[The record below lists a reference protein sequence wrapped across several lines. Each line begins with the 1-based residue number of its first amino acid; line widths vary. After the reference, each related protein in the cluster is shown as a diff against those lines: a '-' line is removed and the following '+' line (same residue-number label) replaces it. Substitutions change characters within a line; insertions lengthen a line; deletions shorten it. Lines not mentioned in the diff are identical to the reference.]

1 MKNFLILSA
10 SALLLVGCGDGSS
23 NLRTPVYEYSGAYG
37 NGLTSAQI
45 AEADARFSRGAKRR
59 AAGETF
65 ESMLADQGQSGRT
78 TSSPVANTS
87 YCSTGWFRGSDG
99 ICHFAGSAPAPSNA
113 GTIQRATL
121 DEYSA
126 PRFEVPCNRE
136 LHVYEDPVTRRLT
149 EFTTNP
155 NNCPDK
161 SPTPSVGPST
171 AVSR

>member
-1 MKNFLILSA
+1 MKNLLILATSV
-10 SALLLVGCGDGSS
+10 LLVAGCGDGSS

-65 ESMLADQGQSGRT
+65 ESMLADQAPSSRT

-87 YCSTGWFRGSDG
+87 YCSTGWFRGADG

-113 GTIQRATL
+113 TSTQRVAL
-121 DEYSA
+121 DEYS
-126 PRFEVPCNRE
+126 PSRFEAPCFRE

-155 NNCPDK
+155 NNCTDK
-161 SPTPSVGPST
+161 SPTQSAGPST